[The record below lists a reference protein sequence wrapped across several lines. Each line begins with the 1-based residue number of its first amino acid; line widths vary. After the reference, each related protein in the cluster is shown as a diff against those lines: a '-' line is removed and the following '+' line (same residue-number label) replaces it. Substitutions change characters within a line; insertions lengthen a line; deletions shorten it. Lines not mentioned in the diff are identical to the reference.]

1 MRYRKLDADDDYSFG
16 GGQTNFLRDTPEAV
30 GQAVLTRLRLWV
42 GEWFANTA
50 DGTGW
55 STQVLGRGTDLLYE
69 QMIRDRILDTQGVTQ
84 IVSLTSQYDADA
96 RKISIQATIDTIYGQ
111 AAIEDDL

>member
-1 MRYRKLDADDDYSFG
+1 MRYRKLDDLGDYSFG
-16 GGQTNFLRDTPEAV
+16 GGASNFLRDTPEAV

-69 QMIRDRILDTQGVTQ
+69 QMIRDRILDTQGVTE
-84 IVSLTSQYDADA
+84 IVDLTSQHDAA
-96 RKISIQATIDTIYGQ
+96 TRKLSIQTTIDTIYGQ
-111 AAIEDDL
+111 AAIEGNL